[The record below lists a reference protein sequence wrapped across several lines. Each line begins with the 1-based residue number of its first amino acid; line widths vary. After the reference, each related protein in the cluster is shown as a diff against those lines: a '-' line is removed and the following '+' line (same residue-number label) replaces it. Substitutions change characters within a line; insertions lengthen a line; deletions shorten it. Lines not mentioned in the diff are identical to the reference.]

1 MKKTSGK
8 TIKKKVLL
16 IPLILAALIAAG
28 CGIYLGTGQYSASEE
43 AADLLRSTENVQVRE
58 VSHGLLLDGPGEDT
72 ALIFYPGGKV
82 EYTSYLPLLHRLA
95 GSGTDCFLIHMP
107 ANLAVFGAGR
117 AERIQE
123 SYDYAH
129 WYIGGHSLGGAMA
142 ADYAAE
148 HGAKAGGSADGSG
161 PAVDGLVLL
170 AAYPVSQVSV
180 PTLVLYGSEDRVL
193 NQEKLQENTQY
204 LPEDTKIRVIEGG
217 NHAQFGDYGVQKGDG
232 KASISREEQVEITA
246 AEIKK
251 RLP

>member
-43 AADLLRSTENVQVRE
+43 AADLLCSTENVQVRE

-95 GSGTDCFLIHMP
+95 GSGTDCFLVHMP

-117 AERIQE
+117 AEKIQE
-123 SYDYAH
+123 EYDYVH

-148 HGAKAGGSADGSG
+148 HGADL
-161 PAVDGLVLL
+161 DGLVLL

-193 NQEKLQENTQY
+193 NQEKLRENMQY

-232 KASISREEQVEITA
+232 KASISREEQIEITA
-246 AEIKK
+246 EEIKK

>member
-95 GSGTDCFLIHMP
+95 GSGTDCFLVHMP

-148 HGAKAGGSADGSG
+148 HGADL
-161 PAVDGLVLL
+161 DGLVLL

-193 NQEKLQENTQY
+193 NQEKLRENMQY
-204 LPEDTKIRVIEGG
+204 LPEDTIIRVIEGG
-217 NHAQFGDYGVQKGDG
+217 NHAQFGDYGAQKGDG
-232 KASISREEQVEITA
+232 KASISREEQIEITA
-246 AEIKK
+246 EEIKK

>member
-1 MKKTSGK
+1 MKKK
-8 TIKKKVLL
+8 FWL
-16 IPLILAALIAAG
+16 IPLILLALIAAG
-28 CGIYLGTGQYSASEE
+28 CGIYLGTGQYPASKE
-43 AADLLRSTENVQVRE
+43 AADLLRSTEDVQVSE

-95 GSGTDCFLIHMP
+95 ESGTDCFLVHMP

-117 AERIQE
+117 AERIQKD
-123 SYDYAH
+123 YDYAH
-129 WYIGGHSLGGAMA
+129 WTIGGHSLGGAMA

-148 HGAKAGGSADGSG
+148 HGADL
-161 PAVDGLVLL
+161 DGLVLL

-193 NQEKLQENTQY
+193 NQEKLREGMEY

-217 NHAQFGDYGVQKGDG
+217 NHAQFGDYGIQKGDG
-232 KASISREEQVEITA
+232 KASISREEQIEITA
-246 AEIKK
+246 EEIEK
-251 RLP
+251 RLPKQPLSID